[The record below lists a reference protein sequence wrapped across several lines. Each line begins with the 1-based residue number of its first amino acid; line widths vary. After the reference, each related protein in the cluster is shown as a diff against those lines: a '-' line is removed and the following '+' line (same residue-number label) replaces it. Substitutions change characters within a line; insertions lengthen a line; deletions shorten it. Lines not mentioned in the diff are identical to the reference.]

1 MKTMQLKLC
10 GCLFILVAASH
21 SAQAQ
26 KTFGGKTEGGG
37 PGGSPDTNCPCW
49 RYPIRAIGYRKIDLR
64 PLFAWWRENYGAY
77 QAAVSAATKADQPP
91 DFSSLQPSPA
101 PGWQRIKEAHFIA
114 NVAYGWECQGVVED
128 VPSHSVTNKIIIR
141 NPPTADKAKWDNLV
155 AQYEDLK
162 EEETPMTN
170 GPAQKPKQPRSRR
183 AAYAAAYQQPA
194 TTQGQ
199 NSYQTNTTS
208 TNAAAH
214 HHPAAESPT
223 DRILDELKKF
233 PEGTNYTVD
242 LFALKIGYL
251 QDGSHR
257 QVFDLG
263 QIYAK

>member
-155 AQYEDLK
+155 AQYRGSQGGGD
-162 EEETPMTN
+162 
-170 GPAQKPKQPRSRR
+170 AHDQRSGAEAEAASLPPGGLCRR
-183 AAYAAAYQQPA
+183 L
-194 TTQGQ
+194 
-199 NSYQTNTTS
+199 
-208 TNAAAH
+208 
-214 HHPAAESPT
+214 PAAGNHAGSEFLPDQHHLHQCGRPPSPRRGIA
-223 DRILDELKKF
+223 DR
-233 PEGTNYTVD
+233 
-242 LFALKIGYL
+242 
-251 QDGSHR
+251 
-257 QVFDLG
+257 
-263 QIYAK
+263 